1 MKGSETNGPNTFPI
15 DRAERKNNGVEENQ
29 FRIDLSG
36 LLEEL
41 HIRCARL
48 DSNKNLVLFDRRN
61 LIFDTKSLSLDM
73 KNFLFD
79 NRNLLLDMKNLLF
92 DIKNLLLN
100 GKNLLFDDKNLF
112 LDRKS
117 FV

>member
-1 MKGSETNGPNTFPI
+1 MKGSETNGPNAFPI
-15 DRAERKNNGVEENQ
+15 DRAERKIRGVEENQ

-48 DSNKNLVLFDRRN
+48 DSNKNPVLFDRRN
-61 LIFDTKSLSLDM
+61 LIFDAKSPSLDT
-73 KNFLFD
+73 KNLLFD
-79 NRNLLLDMKNLLF
+79 NRNFLLDMKNLLF
-92 DIKNLLLN
+92 DV
-100 GKNLLFDDKNLF
+100 KNLLFDDKNLF